1 VQVAASEEN
10 INEAASAGFDT
21 LETSLQGSEAPY
33 KAPLATVLMA
43 LHKYV
48 LSRPLGK
55 LLVLGCCITGG
66 MLSCASIAR
75 ISTGL
80 DQAVALPEDSYLQ
93 AYYRC
98 DIHCARLR
106 MVPRVWCPWR
116 TALEGCQGLLP
127 RLADIHNYILNNLG
141 CALQASRT
149 AKPDMHA
156 VPVLCTRHSSLV
168 LRRAY
173 PNRDSGVHAGPSP
186 NLFTPGKSLECCPCG
201 HSFARAPCN
210 LCTQSA
216 KICASTHGGNM
227 LRCFA
232 FVKM

>member
-1 VQVAASEEN
+1 MHVAYLRGLQASRCAWVLKANQICRLPVQFRFELSGVSRKHRVYVQVAASEEN

-55 LLVLGCCITGG
+55 LLVLGCCVTGG

-98 DIHCARLR
+98 DPHCARLH

-116 TALEGCQGLLP
+116 TALEGCQGLLTS
-127 RLADIHNYILNNLG
+127 I
-141 CALQASRT
+141 T
-149 AKPDMHA
+149 
-156 VPVLCTRHSSLV
+156 
-168 LRRAY
+168 
-173 PNRDSGVHAGPSP
+173 
-186 NLFTPGKSLECCPCG
+186 LFK
-201 HSFARAPCN
+201 
-210 LCTQSA
+210 
-216 KICASTHGGNM
+216 
-227 LRCFA
+227 
-232 FVKM
+232 